1 MKALLKKMVVV
12 MGVSLS
18 GAVFAQAPTPD
29 AKTTTEQFGDW
40 ALLCSE
46 QGENKACRASQQLR
60 TQEGQVIAV
69 ANLLKDSEGKLVLE
83 FGLPL
88 MVDLRA
94 QVGIQIDDQ
103 EAVRV
108 PYSLCTGAACFALTQ
123 EAALLDGFKA
133 GNQAKVMFKPVSMAQ
148 AVEAPFSLKG
158 FSGVQKAL
166 LAK

>member
-1 MKALLKKMVVV
+1 MKTWLKNTALV
-12 MGVSLS
+12 MGMSLS
-18 GAVFAQAPTPD
+18 GAALAQAPTPD

-40 ALLCSE
+40 ALQCSE
-46 QGENKACRASQQLR
+46 RGENKACRASQQLR

-69 ANLLKDSEGKLVLE
+69 ANLLKDNEGKLVLE

-108 PYSLCTGAACFALTQ
+108 PYSLCNAQACFVLTQ

-166 LAK
+166 LAQ